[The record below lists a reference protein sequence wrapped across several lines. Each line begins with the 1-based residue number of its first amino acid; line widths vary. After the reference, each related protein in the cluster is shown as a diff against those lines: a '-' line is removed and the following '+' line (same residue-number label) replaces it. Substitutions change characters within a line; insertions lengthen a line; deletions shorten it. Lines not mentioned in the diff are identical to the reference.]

1 MWVRARRG
9 RSILAAPTKSRPFWS
24 FPRRFT
30 ELSPRY
36 PARAQLSAASCE
48 FQSPAARQRLASQ
61 RQPKAPFRLSRLHRR
76 TARSRFRGSEADRG
90 RPIGVIGH
98 CMGARRARATLPAS
112 SRLSCAARDSLGFP
126 CPAGQ
131 TQRLAFAA
139 DRLARLC
146 GLAGSVPVATIQTLS
161 FVLDPFT
168 AERKFLRVAILPRAH
183 PIGWGRPS
191 RPGCEPGWASDEEEA
206 SWTPGNPAP
215 TFATVL
221 STRHFFL

>member
-1 MWVRARRG
+1 MLVSDWQASGSQRRHFALADHIAGPLEAAFAVARR
-9 RSILAAPTKSRPFWS
+9 IAA
-24 FPRRFT
+24 
-30 ELSPRY
+30 
-36 PARAQLSAASCE
+36 
-48 FQSPAARQRLASQ
+48 
-61 RQPKAPFRLSRLHRR
+61 
-76 TARSRFRGSEADRG
+76 G
-90 RPIGVIGH
+90 PIGVIGY

-146 GLAGSVPVATIQTLS
+146 GLAGSVPVATIQTLF
-161 FVLDPFT
+161 FVLDRFT
-168 AERKFLRVAILPRAH
+168 AERKFIRVAILPRAH
-183 PIGWGRPS
+183 PMGWGRPS